1 MSSMECENN
10 VVAYMDVLI
19 ICTILFVL
27 IQPLAW
33 IIGFLW
39 GFIWDV
45 LWLRI
50 LKPLFEKEEDD

>member
-1 MSSMECENN
+1 MECENN

-39 GFIWDV
+39 GFIW
-45 LWLRI
+45 LKI
-50 LKPLFEKEEDD
+50 LKPLIEKDDG